1 MKTASKVLLNE
12 NFCDLIM
19 KYLSNK
25 DIIKFSSL
33 SKKIS
38 HFANKALNELCLNY
52 FSSSCEEYSLFP
64 KLYYDNSDTLDN
76 DSDCFLN
83 NINIINWKKIF
94 VCGKQIESLFS
105 TLNLH
110 YLHNFKEDCLKTKE
124 NLFKSFKDFYSLQN
138 IRRSNLYL
146 ESDLN
151 SNHQTFLFDFLY
163 ETQDLYDYYENNNKC
178 KNENGVFS
186 ECLNKMNLF
195 IDILNNQSQFEL
207 FQKLRFYHFE
217 FEKYSFLFIII

>member
-1 MKTASKVLLNE
+1 MKTANKVLTNE
-12 NFCDLIM
+12 NYCDVIM

-38 HFANKALNELCLNY
+38 HFANKAINELCLNY

-64 KLYYDNSDTLDN
+64 KFNYDNTDSFDN
-76 DSDCFLN
+76 ESDCFLN

-94 VCGKQIESLFS
+94 VCGKQIEFLFS

-110 YLHNFKEDCLKTKE
+110 YCHTFKEDCLKIKVC
-124 NLFKSFKDFYSLQN
+124 LFNNFKDFYSLQP

-146 ESDLN
+146 ENDLN

-163 ETQDLYDYYENNNKC
+163 DTQDLYDYYDNNLKC

-186 ECLNKMNLF
+186 ECINNINFFIDMLNKPN
-195 IDILNNQSQFEL
+195 QFEQ

-217 FEKYSFLFIII
+217 FEKYSFLFFII